1 MFSDFSKG
9 EIAKRAKEL
18 IMHVRGVKSCRI
30 STDEND
36 EISEIHIV
44 AATDRPP
51 KLLAQDAAESLSA
64 ELNFD
69 IDPEK
74 IGVVI
79 IDSFT
84 EENDKYD
91 EWSDGREDEP
101 IDEDEEFRMDDI
113 GEGEISEGIEGT
125 GVDSADSSSTQ
136 KSAELELL
144 EEDVRIRFQGI
155 NLRLNESK
163 VKIEVLLEKSGL
175 SVSGY
180 FEGVREDGPFYR
192 VAAEAALDGVIKL
205 VDEDF
210 NLCLSDV
217 EQIKISGRE
226 AIVASVKVIED
237 RRVTYLSGT
246 AFVEGDGNEASAHAV
261 LDAVN
266 RPFGRWKSRK
276 QIHYRIR

>member
-1 MFSDFSKG
+1 MFSDFSEG
-9 EIAKRAKEL
+9 EITRRAKEL
-18 IMHVRGVKSCRI
+18 IMHVHGVKSCRI
-30 STDEND
+30 STGDND
-36 EISEIHIV
+36 EIAEIHIV

-51 KLLAQDAAESLSA
+51 KLLARDAAESLSA
-64 ELNFD
+64 ELDID

-84 EENDKYD
+84 EE
-91 EWSDGREDEP
+91 EDEYDQWGNEP
-101 IDEDEEFRMDDI
+101 EDGLSDEGEEFMIDET
-113 GEGEISEGIEGT
+113 GEGGISEEIGAAGF
-125 GVDSADSSSTQ
+125 DSADSSLAE
-136 KSAELELL
+136 KSGELELL
-144 EEDVRIRFQGI
+144 EEDVRIRFKGI
-155 NLRLNESK
+155 NLQLNESK

-180 FEGVREDGPFYR
+180 FEEVRGDGTFHR

-226 AIVASVKVIED
+226 AIVASVKVVEN

-246 AFVEGDGNEASAHAV
+246 AFVEGDGNEASVYAV

-266 RPFGRWKSRK
+266 RPFGRWKSKR